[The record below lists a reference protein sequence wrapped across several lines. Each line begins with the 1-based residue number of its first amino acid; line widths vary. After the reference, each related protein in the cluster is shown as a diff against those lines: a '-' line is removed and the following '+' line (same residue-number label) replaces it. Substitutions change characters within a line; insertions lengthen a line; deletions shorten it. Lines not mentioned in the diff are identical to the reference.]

1 MRKMIFHMR
10 FLLGVGVVALS
21 VFIVNYHFPFSGMK
35 ETLYDFRVPEGTI
48 SHVYP
53 VARVR
58 DMAFANG
65 HSYRPMIEDPV
76 YVDIKTS
83 IPYQR
88 ARITVFYQNTTGIP
102 LQIGLKQ
109 TASTAAFELKSF
121 ENEARE
127 GEWQRGEAT
136 FDLSAASYYNKKYTI
151 AFSVP
156 GLRTEGTRQGEVR
169 LSQMRLTLQRP
180 PLSWKDITT
189 LWRKE

>member
-1 MRKMIFHMR
+1 MIFLIR

-21 VFIVNYHFPFSGMK
+21 VFIVNYHLPFSGEK
-35 ETLYDFRVPEGTI
+35 TVVTDFRAPDGTI

-58 DMAFANG
+58 DMAFADSR
-65 HSYRPMIEDPV
+65 SYRPMIEDPV
-76 YVDIKTS
+76 YADIKTS

-88 ARITVFYQNTTGIP
+88 VRVTVLHQNTTGTP

-109 TASTAAFELKSF
+109 SASTAAFELKSF

-127 GEWQRGEAT
+127 GKWQRGEAT

-156 GLRTEGTRQGEVR
+156 GLRTEGARQGEVR

-180 PLSWKDITT
+180 PLSWKDITK